1 MKLFN
6 KINNLGQRNYTW
18 LIIWSLT
25 VLITLGIFLAQLQ
38 KGLPIVSD
46 ISYLL
51 PATSNAVEQEI
62 IQRQN
67 ESFQRRYILLISSPE
82 QNLTQQVHATLSLL
96 APDFGFHSALNQ
108 NLPQGYL
115 ALVQQRPY
123 ALMQDADRQAFNAAN
138 SEYLTQ
144 SAMGYW
150 LGFNAA
156 SFLSPSKDPL
166 AFAGKF
172 FQAMGSR
179 LNGQAEGLLAPVAT
193 DQQSAV
199 LWQQILPLTHTTA
212 DKSLDAQQLTFNAL
226 QQLISQIQQKFPDA
240 QVAATGL
247 AVHSVISAQQTQKE
261 IFIIS
266 SVATIAIIAL
276 SLLVYRRALPLFAA
290 CGTIVFGSW
299 VGVVGCIALFQQIH
313 ILAIAFGTSLMGV
326 VVDYSF
332 HYFSV
337 QRRLTGARTPVNNKK
352 SNIIRIIFPGISLS
366 LITAVAG
373 YFGLW
378 QTGMLVLQQIAL
390 LCVLGIVASC
400 LTIVAI
406 YPLLPQ
412 IYMPAWHLPIER
424 LLTSIALSWQRV
436 PTWIIYNLFAV
447 LLALTGYTLYQ
458 TRINPNLAALYTPPA
473 SLKATEKNIAQI
485 YKEFV
490 PNQYWAVLA
499 ADPQALIK
507 HLYQLKPEL
516 QALIS
521 QGVIQGYNDLSQW
534 VPDPA
539 SMDANA
545 QHYNELLQDAKI
557 QAHFAQ
563 FDASVN
569 PLPQPSSV
577 QLTGEWI
584 NQLPE
589 AIKNNLFVPLAD
601 GRVAGLIRFS
611 GIVNP
616 AALHAALKSAA
627 FNSPQQ
633 QTLDIDTIHTISDG
647 LKTQTQRARYGL
659 ALAFFLTFG
668 ILMAFY
674 RNRTALALIAV
685 PLASCAITLCL
696 ISAFGSLS
704 LFHLL
709 ALFLAL
715 GLGVDYAILFSHS
728 DKFPAGVSAEIVSLA
743 AVGNALSFGLL
754 SFTSLPMLAAFGMA
768 TSVCLIC
775 NFIFAP
781 LVVRWVQRT

>member
-1 MKLFN
+1 VKFFYKTHN
-6 KINNLGQRNYTW
+6 PAQRNYTW
-18 LIIWSLT
+18 LIVWAVT
-25 VLITLGIFLAQLQ
+25 TLITLGVFLAQLQ

-51 PATSNAVEQEI
+51 PATANAVEQEI

-82 QNLTQQVHATLSLL
+82 QNLTQQVHEALSQL
-96 APDFGFHSALNQ
+96 APDYGFQSALNQ
-108 NLPQGYL
+108 TLPEAYL
-115 ALVQQRPY
+115 ALVQQYPY
-123 ALMQDADRQAFNAAN
+123 ALLQDADKQALNAAN
-138 SEYLTQ
+138 SDYLTQ

-156 SFLSPSKDPL
+156 GFLSPNQDPL
-166 AFAGKF
+166 ALAGKF

-179 LNGQAEGLLAPVAT
+179 LNGEAEGVLTPVAI
-193 DQQSAV
+193 DPQASV
-199 LWQQILPLTHTTA
+199 LWQQILPLSHTTA
-212 DKSLDAQQLTFNAL
+212 DKSLDAQQLTFDAL
-226 QQLISQIQQKFPDA
+226 QQLISQIQKQYPNA

-266 SVATIAIIAL
+266 SIATIAIIAL
-276 SLLVYRRALPLFAA
+276 SLSVYRRVLPLFAA

-337 QRRLTGARTPVNNKK
+337 QRRLACGDAPANNKK
-352 SNIIRIIFPGISLS
+352 LNIIRIIFPGISLS

-373 YFGLW
+373 YLGLW

-390 LCVLGIVASC
+390 LCVLGILAAC

-412 IYMPAWHLPIER
+412 INMPAWHLPIER
-424 LLTSIALSWQRV
+424 VLTRIALNWQRV
-436 PTWIIYNLFAV
+436 PTLIIYALFAT
-447 LLALTGYTLYQ
+447 LLVFTGYTLYQ
-458 TRINPNLAALYTPPA
+458 ARINPNLAALYMPPA

-490 PNQYWAVLA
+490 PNQYMAVLA
-499 ADPQALIK
+499 ADPQALVK

-521 QGVIQGYNDLSQW
+521 QGVIQSYKDLTQW

-539 SMDANA
+539 RLAMDAEKYHA
-545 QHYNELLQDAKI
+545 LLQDPKI

-569 PLPQPSSV
+569 PSLEPPPA
-577 QLTGEWI
+577 QLTAEWI

-589 AIKNNLFVPLAD
+589 AIKNNLFVTLAD

-611 GIVNP
+611 AITNP
-616 AALHAALKSAA
+616 AALHTALKSAA
-627 FNSPQQ
+627 FNSPLQE
-633 QTLDIDTIHTISDG
+633 TLYIDTIHTIADG
-647 LKTQTQRARYGL
+647 LKIQTQRASYGL
-659 ALAFFLTFG
+659 ALAFFLAFC

-674 RNRTALALIAV
+674 RNRTAIALIAV

-728 DKFPAGVSAEIVSLA
+728 GKFPEGVSAEIVSLA

-754 SFTSLPMLAAFGMA
+754 SFTSLPMLAAFGVA

-781 LVVRWVQRT
+781 LVVRWVQHS